1 MKSARPEQEFQ
12 KVDGAMGVERR
23 RTGIEKGTGEGSGS
37 GSGAGSGGVK
47 GRGVV
52 RRAGG
57 RELGGYGMRGLE
69 SVFDSSEITAKDAL
83 FQDGDC

>member
-1 MKSARPEQEFQ
+1 MKSARPEEEFQ

-57 RELGGYGMRGLE
+57 RELGVMGCGDWSLFLI
-69 SVFDSSEITAKDAL
+69 SLQTAKDAL
-83 FQDGDC
+83 FSIF